1 LEVAPVVALLFDRC
15 FQDKSLA
22 RQGGVVQQAAEV
34 ARRGLPPS
42 WLEVDREALRA
53 TVKDLPKREELI
65 TPEMNEQLIVELYS
79 R

>member
-1 LEVAPVVALLFDRC
+1 M
-15 FQDKSLA
+15 
-22 RQGGVVQQAAEV
+22 VQQAAEV